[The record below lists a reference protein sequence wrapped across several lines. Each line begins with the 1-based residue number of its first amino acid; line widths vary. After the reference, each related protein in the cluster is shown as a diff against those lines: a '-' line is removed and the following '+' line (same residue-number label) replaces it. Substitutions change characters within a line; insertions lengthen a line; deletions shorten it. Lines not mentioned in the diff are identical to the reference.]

1 MPCPSRSVCAG
12 AAPLVPP
19 GSLVPLASP
28 IDKRREHCGVLG
40 VLRGSGPAAPLVHR
54 GLLALQHRGQE
65 GAGIVSVD
73 DSGQLHSL
81 RGRGLVVSAL
91 PIEDVHALPGR
102 VAIGHVRYSTVAV
115 DHAENLQPFF
125 ADTPLGRFAIAHNG
139 NFKNAPELAAELA
152 HGGAVL
158 STTMDTEL
166 FLHLAAR
173 AGSGEIASALRH
185 AAERVVGAYSLAL
198 LIAGRLFG
206 LRDPHGVR
214 PLVIGR
220 LLSRGAPDG
229 WVLASETCALAAIG
243 ARYVRE
249 VAPGELVELGPQ
261 GLVSTQLVAPRPRPA
276 PCVFELVYFARPDS
290 QVFSQSVYE
299 ARVRMGEELAAQDD
313 TSESGPIAAR
323 ADLVV
328 PVPDSGVPAA
338 LGYARKSGLPFEP
351 AILRSRFV
359 GRTFILP
366 DQDARSHAVQLKL
379 SVVPA
384 AVAGRRVVLVDD
396 SLVRGSTARPLVQ
409 LVREAGAAA
418 VFLRIASP
426 PIREPCYLG
435 IDTPIRDE
443 LLINRAFPDADG
455 EHRGL
460 EAVRRYL
467 NVDDLRY
474 LEQDGLHRA
483 TRQRP
488 FCTACMD
495 GDYPV

>member
-1 MPCPSRSVCAG
+1 MPCPPRSPCAG
-12 AAPLVPP
+12 EPP
-19 GSLVPLASP
+19 LVPLAP
-28 IDKRREHCGVLG
+28 LPDKQREHCGVFA
-40 VLRGSGPAAPLVHR
+40 VLRGTGPAAPLLHR

-65 GAGIVSVD
+65 GAGVVSVD
-73 DSGQLHSL
+73 ESGQLHSL

-102 VAIGHVRYSTVAV
+102 LAIGHVRYSTVAV

-139 NFKNAPELAAELA
+139 NFKNAPALAAELA
-152 HGGAVL
+152 QSGAVL
-158 STTMDTEL
+158 STTLDTEL
-166 FLHLAAR
+166 FLHLSAR
-173 AGSGEIASALRH
+173 AGSTDIAQALRY

-220 LLSRGAPDG
+220 LISRGAPDG
-229 WVLASETCALAAIG
+229 LVLASETCALAAIG

-249 VAPGELVELGPQ
+249 VAPGELVELGPH
-261 GLVSTQLVAPRPRPA
+261 GLVSTQLLAPRPRPA
-276 PCVFELVYFARPDS
+276 PCVFELVYFSRPDS
-290 QVFSQSVYE
+290 QVFGQSVYE
-299 ARVRMGEELAAQDD
+299 ARVRMGEELAAQDAALGPL
-313 TSESGPIAAR
+313 SER

-384 AVAGRRVVLVDD
+384 AVAGKRVVLVDD

-418 VFLRIASP
+418 VLLRIASP

-435 IDTPIRDE
+435 IDTPSRDE
-443 LLINRAFPDADG
+443 LLINRAFPDG
-455 EHRGL
+455 GHEHRGI

-483 TRQRP
+483 TRKRP